1 MTELAFVSYCIVLYC
16 IPACSVLYCIA
27 LYCAEAP
34 VVSGKE
40 LCIVRPE
47 VKAAVTDVVLYCTVF
62 FFIALYWIVQRV
74 L

>member
-1 MTELAFVSYCIVLYC
+1 M
-16 IPACSVLYCIA
+16 
-27 LYCAEAP
+27 
-34 VVSGKE
+34 VSGKE